1 MTFFWIYDFPNWQLG
16 LMIIGVCV
24 LSSLMGLFV
33 SRPLVKILLGG
44 SDRYNDVVSWVFAGI
59 GVFYGLALGLI
70 AVGTW
75 ENFSGIDAQVSSEAA
90 AIDALYNDLDGYPQ
104 PLRTQL
110 EDELRAYTKSIV
122 EKDWP
127 AHRQGDENDEGTR
140 LLHQFED
147 QVMTFEPTREREK
160 IVHAEVVKSLHEV
173 VQARRLRLS
182 SVSTG
187 LPASLWMVV
196 VIGAILNTSLMYLF
210 WVENVKLHAL
220 LVAIFATFVG
230 LLLFLTAVM
239 DNPFRGQFSVM
250 PDNYQ
255 ELLEK
260 VMIPEKRP
268 G

>member
-1 MTFFWIYDFPNWQLG
+1 
-16 LMIIGVCV
+16 
-24 LSSLMGLFV
+24 
-33 SRPLVKILLGG
+33 
-44 SDRYNDVVSWVFAGI
+44 
-59 GVFYGLALGLI
+59 
-70 AVGTW
+70 
-75 ENFSGIDAQVSSEAA
+75 
-90 AIDALYNDLDGYPQ
+90 
-104 PLRTQL
+104 
-110 EDELRAYTKSIV
+110 
-122 EKDWP
+122 
-127 AHRQGDENDEGTR
+127 
-140 LLHQFED
+140 
-147 QVMTFEPTREREK
+147 MTFEPTREREK